1 MGAIG
6 KVAADEGWPK
16 LRAEYQS
23 KLNAEIQLKS
33 IETIAQTVAVVAAKS
48 ASTCGV
54 VLDRIASLVRPK
66 PQPDTVGQIGLPA
79 PEPEITEE
87 AIEKAQALSVVYR
100 NLCQGTRLLVGG
112 GQTTTQ
118 TPSVE
123 VERDPPMSPE
133 AQAAADLV
141 VKAAAS
147 VNRAPTAT
155 TGTAP
160 PGSGD
165 GD

>member
-112 GQTTTQ
+112 GQTPQ
-118 TPSVE
+118 GGQQPPVE
-123 VERDPPMSPE
+123 AEREPPLSPE
-133 AQAAADLV
+133 ARAAALAV
-141 VKAAAS
+141 VKAMSGA
-147 VNRAPTAT
+147 NRAPDADLSESV
-155 TGTAP
+155 G
-160 PGSGD
+160 GED
-165 GD
+165 